1 MVLAHGSYG
10 IKTMAANVKP
20 LKNGS
25 LVPVLLPQTPGFGH
39 FNPAKQ
45 LADRMYALYLNL
57 TLPNPNPNPN
67 PDNPRV
73 TVTNPPK
80 AYSSDAYT

>member
-57 TLPNPNPNPN
+57 TLYLTLTLTLTLTTPGLQ
-67 PDNPRV
+67 
-73 TVTNPPK
+73 
-80 AYSSDAYT
+80 